1 MLGELW
7 RHAEQAVPGRD
18 VTGRGASVSQV
29 VAVAWSPSGLG
40 ANLRPVLVAMM
51 TSGAL
56 LAVGEAL
63 DASTAAGAGV
73 RARNTKMWRVLW
85 GLGADLPIPDE
96 VEAGAFRTMEDR
108 IKSFAWA
115 GEIATGRALLAYA
128 TDEEDVVIMS
138 IQRYMRSKP
147 GSTGTEDVWQVREA
161 ARFDA
166 RSPHEVRAYHEAQRA
181 VFLTST

>member
-1 MLGELW
+1 M
-7 RHAEQAVPGRD
+7 PGRD

-29 VAVAWSPSGLG
+29 VSLAWSPSGLG

-56 LAVGEAL
+56 LAVGEVL

-73 RARNTKMWRVLW
+73 RVRNTKMWRMLW

-115 GEIATGRALLAYA
+115 KEIATGRALLAYA

-138 IQRYMRSKP
+138 IQRYMRSKS
-147 GSTGTEDVWQVREA
+147 GSTSTEDVWQVREV

-166 RSPHEVRAYHEAQRA
+166 RSPHEVRLLHQYLSRVFSNIFSAYRRDG
-181 VFLTST
+181 S